1 MGDPWK
7 SISPEGVR
15 AFTYGVLSTLLVWLW
30 AEGYLSIINN
40 VLTMLGAS
48 SLLATSIVIST
59 VISLLIILI
68 LYGLHGKMPT
78 TLMLQHM
85 TWVKNPDKFL
95 IFFYIWINLIAAGL
109 LNVLDLNKLY
119 QFLALF
125 IIFLLPSLILGLRIQ
140 KKGGNI

>member
-30 AEGYLSIINN
+30 AEGYLSMIND
-40 VLTMLGAS
+40 VLTMLGTS

-125 IIFLLPSLILGLRIQ
+125 VIFLLPSLILGLRIQ

>member
-15 AFTYGVLSTLLVWLW
+15 AFTYGVLTALLVWLW
-30 AEGYLSIINN
+30 TEDYLLIINN
-40 VLTMLGAS
+40 MLVMLGLS
-48 SLLATSIVIST
+48 SLLATSIIVST

-68 LYGLHGKMPT
+68 LYGLHGKLPT

-85 TWVKNPDKFL
+85 TWVKNPDRFL
-95 IFFYIWINLIAAGL
+95 FFFYIWINLIAAGL
-109 LNVLDLNKLY
+109 MNVLDLNRLH
-119 QFLALF
+119 QFVLLF
-125 IIFLLPSLILGLRIQ
+125 AIFLLPSLILGLRIQ

>member
-15 AFTYGVLSTLLVWLW
+15 AFSYGVYTVGLIWLF
-30 AEGYLSIINN
+30 AEGYLVFLNDL
-40 VLTMLGAS
+40 LTAFGAS
-48 SLLATSIVIST
+48 TLLAQSIMIST
-59 VISLLIILI
+59 VLSAVITMI
-68 LYGLHGKMPT
+68 LYGLHGRMPT

-95 IFFYIWINLIAAGL
+95 FFFYIWINFITAAL
-109 LNVLDLNKLY
+109 LNVMSLNSFY
-119 QFLALF
+119 QFVSLF
-125 IIFLLPSLILGLRIQ
+125 VIFLLPSLILGLRIQ

>member
-15 AFTYGVLSTLLVWLW
+15 AFTYGVLSTLLIWLYT
-30 AEGYLSIINN
+30 EDYLLIANN
-40 VLTMLGAS
+40 MLMMLGVS
-48 SLLATSIVIST
+48 KLLATSIMIST

-68 LYGLHGKMPT
+68 LYGLHGKLPT

-85 TWVKNPDKFL
+85 TWVQNPDKFL
-95 IFFYIWINLIAAGL
+95 LFFYIWINLIAAGIM
-109 LNVLDLNKLY
+109 NVLDLNRFY
-119 QFLALF
+119 QFVALF
-125 IIFLLPSLILGLRIQ
+125 VIFLLPSLILGLRIQ

>member
-30 AEGYLSIINN
+30 AEGYLSMIND

-125 IIFLLPSLILGLRIQ
+125 VIFLLPSLILGLRIQ

>member
-40 VLTMLGAS
+40 VLTMLGTS